1 VRQVVVD
8 ASVILAGLFKNGTVR
23 DTLLNVEG
31 LYLTAP
37 AFLREELEKKLPVV
51 VERTGVPRETLESVL
66 EDLLGAID
74 LVPSGVYMDRLA
86 EARRL
91 TLRANAR
98 GDEDYVA
105 LSLALGAPVWTL
117 DKDFHRI
124 SGIRT
129 LTTKEIDTL

>member
-31 LYLTAP
+31 LSLTAP

-51 VERTGVPRETLESVL
+51 VERTGVPRETIESVL

-74 LVPSGVYMDRLA
+74 LVPSGVYVGRLA
-86 EARRL
+86 EAGQL
-91 TLRANAR
+91 TSRANAR

-117 DKDFHRI
+117 DKDFLRI

-129 LTTKEIDTL
+129 LTTKEIETL